1 LSLASIRRSAVML
14 GVALLGAAA
23 SATSAEAHHSI
34 LIREVRASLSEPD
47 QGFVEL
53 QTYRQGQ
60 NNVAGVALEVYDPSG
75 LAHQEFTMDRQVAD
89 DQSQHTILIGGSAL
103 AGVADFVFSE
113 LRTALSPGAGAVC
126 LPEAVPPDCVSW
138 GAFSG
143 SSHLGVPGAGT
154 PAAAIPE
161 GSSLTRTTARGCP
174 LGLDPADD
182 SNNSA
187 ADFSLSS
194 PTPTPNADTTS
205 NLDCVMC
212 GGQLATQLGT
222 YRADALTGTP
232 GRDVIVG
239 GAGPDRISGLGGK
252 DILCGGI
259 GKDMLLAGRGRD
271 RMIGGRG
278 RDTCRGGA
286 GRDSYRLCEVASRR

>member
-1 LSLASIRRSAVML
+1 MAVL
-14 GVALLGAAA
+14 GTTA

-34 LIREVRASLSEPD
+34 LVREVRASLSSPD
-47 QGFVEL
+47 QAFVEL

-60 NNVAGVALEVYDPSG
+60 NNVAGVALEVYGASW
-75 LAHQEFTMDRQVAD
+75 LAHREFTMDHPVAN

-103 AGVADFVFSE
+103 TGVADFVFPE
-113 LRTALSPGAGAVC
+113 LGTALSAGAGAVC
-126 LPEAVPPDCVSW
+126 LPEAVPTDCVSW

-143 SSHLGVPGAGT
+143 SSHLGLPGAGT

-182 SNNSA
+182 SNNTA
-187 ADFSLSS
+187 ADFSLSP
-194 PTPTPNADTTS
+194 PTPTPNAAHTS
-205 NLDCVMC
+205 DLDCVMC
-212 GGQLATQLGT
+212 GGRLATQLGT
-222 YRADALTGTP
+222 YRADTLTGTP

-239 GAGPDRISGLGGK
+239 GAGPDRIRSLGGK

-259 GKDMLLAGRGRD
+259 GKDVLLAGRGRD
-271 RMIGGRG
+271 RLIGGRG
-278 RDTCRGGA
+278 RDTCRGAA
-286 GRDSYRLCEVASRR
+286 GRDSYRSCEIASRR